1 MELEHQML
9 VSEYAQNV
17 IDNRPLKYGT
27 RQSYIKIIKSLGI
40 WETEISDLN
49 CALIFDKV
57 DQMRSHNV
65 KKNVYIC
72 LRSVFKDLGIFN
84 ELPILEGISKVY
96 DFPTQEE
103 LHQIIEGSKYRRI
116 LYLFMYAGLRVGE
129 ACAVIP
135 SQLEGNMLTVDR
147 AISQD
152 GLHLGRLM
160 RRNGLEPLEPFVD
173 SKKKWKCRHLKCGN
187 IVYPIYNTIQNRGGG
202 CSTCAEWGLTYNAPA
217 YLYILQHDVY
227 QSIKIGISN
236 DSATPNRVRSHQLD
250 GWKHYKSFYFE
261 TGQIAEDMENEVLNW
276 LRNERQLGIHLAKEQ
291 MKQGGYSETVDALEI
306 SVLEIERYI
315 GKVLGELND

>member
-17 IDNRPLKYGT
+17 INNRPLKYGT

-103 LHQIIEGSKYRRI
+103 LHRIIERSKYRRI
-116 LYLFMYAGLRVGE
+116 LYLCMYAGLRVGE

-152 GLHLGRLM
+152 GLHLGSPKTYGKVMIPDWLADEVRAM
-160 RRNGLEPLEPFVD
+160 NEED
-173 SKKKWKCRHLKCGN
+173 HWKIGMPSQLVSWACGN
-187 IVYPIYNTIQNRGGG
+187 LSKRG
-202 CSTCAEWGLTYNAPA
+202 SSKRINPHMLRHWFATDM
-217 YLYILQHDVY
+217 IRR
-227 QSIKIGISN
+227 GIN
-236 DSATPNRVRSHQLD
+236 P
-250 GWKHYKSFYFE
+250 E
-261 TGQIAEDMENEVLNW
+261 IA
-276 LRNERQLGIHLAKEQ
+276 RRQLRHKNIETT
-291 MKQGGYSETVDALEI
+291 MKIYVQVNDQDLEMAVPQRPIKPANQVKKVNRNVPYLQVI
-306 SVLEIERYI
+306 S
-315 GKVLGELND
+315 

>member
-17 IDNRPLKYGT
+17 INNRPLKYGT

-103 LHQIIEGSKYRRI
+103 LHQIIERSKYRRI
-116 LYLFMYAGLRVGE
+116 LYLCMYAGLRVGE

-147 AISQD
+147 AFSQD
-152 GLHLGRLM
+152 GLHLGSPKTYGKVMIPDWLADEVRAM
-160 RRNGLEPLEPFVD
+160 TEED
-173 SKKKWKCRHLKCGN
+173 HWKIGMPSQLVSWACGN
-187 IVYPIYNTIQNRGGG
+187 LSKRG
-202 CSTCAEWGLTYNAPA
+202 SSKRINPHMLRHWFATDM
-217 YLYILQHDVY
+217 IRR
-227 QSIKIGISN
+227 GIN
-236 DSATPNRVRSHQLD
+236 P
-250 GWKHYKSFYFE
+250 E
-261 TGQIAEDMENEVLNW
+261 IA
-276 LRNERQLGIHLAKEQ
+276 RRQLRHKNIETT
-291 MKQGGYSETVDALEI
+291 MKIYVQVNDQDLEMAVPQRPIKSANKVKKVNRNVPYLQVI
-306 SVLEIERYI
+306 S
-315 GKVLGELND
+315 